1 MINKFS
7 WKLQILFHGYELC
20 VEVDIIMSILY
31 FTIIAFYFA
40 IKSGW
45 KTPKYFSFS
54 DVEILV
60 ERGEQ
65 MGRLWWLGGVR
76 EIIVVISWYS
86 DDPRPAT
93 VPVVA
98 SSRQLIG

>member
-20 VEVDIIMSILY
+20 VEVDIMSILY

-45 KTPKYFSFS
+45 KTPKYFSFR
-54 DVEILV
+54 DVEILM
-60 ERGEQ
+60 ERGE
-65 MGRLWWLGGVR
+65 VR
-76 EIIVVISWYS
+76 ADGKAVV
-86 DDPRPAT
+86 
-93 VPVVA
+93 
-98 SSRQLIG
+98 